1 MNQFILKKNSQ
12 TTILNGFEED
22 INQWYEIVD
31 MKSKYE
37 SMRQDNSGLRQNKT
51 STRIETARKRIFLNA
66 RRVTE
71 LHLRLENETNQA
83 HAW

>member
-1 MNQFILKKNSQ
+1 MYQFIVKKISQ

-31 MKSKYE
+31 MESKYD

-51 STRIETARKRIFLNA
+51 KRQQELKQLERESFQTRAE
-66 RRVTE
+66 
-71 LHLRLENETNQA
+71 
-83 HAW
+83 

>member
-31 MKSKYE
+31 MRSKYD
-37 SMRQDNSGLRQNKT
+37 SMRQDNSGKTKQNKM
-51 STRIETARKRIFLNA
+51 STRIETARKRIFSNA

-71 LHLRLENETNQA
+71 LGRKIEFI
-83 HAW
+83 